1 MGIILP
7 SLCLRS
13 YDFYKMFVPS
23 NVPMIL
29 LPFLIVIESISYSAK
44 VLSLA
49 IRLFANMMSGHVL
62 LHILTGFVLKLGK
75 LNLLLLFFPI
85 LILIVIYFLE
95 YGIAFLQAYV
105 FVILLAIYF
114 EEHFGFSLNDKAEIS
129 KLISINGRESFT
141 IRHIHSYS
149 IISKRLR
156 TRKGHWFVGT
166 YQNKRRKTR
175 FTRNQR
181 FWNLTV
187 ITWASITR
195 KR

>member
-1 MGIILP
+1 MGIVLL

-23 NVPMIL
+23 NVPLIL
-29 LPFLIVIESISYSAK
+29 LPFLIVIETISYSAK

-85 LILIVIYFLE
+85 LILIVIFFME

-114 EEHFGFSLNDKAEIS
+114 EEHFGFSSNDKTEIS

-141 IRHIHSYS
+141 MYYTFSYS
-149 IISKRLR
+149 IIFKRLR
-156 TRKGHWFVGT
+156 RRSRTWYIGS

-175 FTRNQR
+175 FLRCVR
-181 FWNLTV
+181 LWDLTV
-187 ITWASITR
+187 MTSAYRTR